1 MKRSVIWL
9 WLGLCLAPLAPLWAA
24 SPNAPAARLNWPI
37 QPGRSLAFVP
47 LDISEAALNERFG
60 PFNVQSTQIKLD
72 AGDPYPASVLFP
84 RDGDKRITLV
94 WRDPVKRSGIAVAVV
109 RGQRSFWSLPGQI
122 SLGTGVATLESRN
135 GRPLL
140 LAGIGPNQGGHIV
153 SWNNGALSTAL
164 AKVTL
169 YVADY
174 NFALLSASAQQA
186 LAAGVYPSTVRA
198 VQLLN
203 PAVSEF
209 RVQFS
214 APALP

>member
-1 MKRSVIWL
+1 MMRRLL
-9 WLGLCLAPLAPLWAA
+9 WLGLCLAPLTPLWAA
-24 SPNAPAARLNWPI
+24 SPHAPAARLNWPI

-47 LDISEAALNERFG
+47 LDISEAALNQRFG
-60 PFNVQSTQIKLD
+60 AFNVQPAQIKLD

-84 RDGDKRITLV
+84 RDSDKRITLV
-94 WRDPVKRSGIAVAVV
+94 WRDPATRSGIAVAVV
-109 RGQRSFWSLPGQI
+109 RGQRSFWTLPGQI
-122 SLGTGVATLESRN
+122 TLGTGVAELENRN

-153 SWNNGALSTAL
+153 SWNNGALSAAL

-174 NFALLSASAQQA
+174 NFALLSASAQQP
-186 LAAGVYPSTVRA
+186 LAAGVYPSTLRA
-198 VQLLN
+198 EQLLN